1 MRQKSAVLRKFCG
14 LSVRMADEAGFCEVF
29 LPTMKKERIGMD
41 RQELMESIRTYQPFN
56 EQEEMDKS
64 LILNWIETQDDA
76 FSRDNTVA
84 HMTASA
90 WVVNKDRSRVLM
102 VYHNIYD
109 SWSWLGGHADGETD
123 LLAVAIRE
131 VKEEAGISGVR
142 PVSEKIFSLESLTVD
157 GHVKRGKY
165 VSSHLHLNVTYLLEA
180 DSEEQVF
187 VKEDENSGV
196 GWFTPEEALKK
207 STEPWFVERVYG
219 KLVEKMKKND

>member
-1 MRQKSAVLRKFCG
+1 
-14 LSVRMADEAGFCEVF
+14 
-29 LPTMKKERIGMD
+29 MD
-41 RQELMESIRTYQPFN
+41 RQELMESIRAYQPFN

-196 GWFTPEEALKK
+196 SWFTPEEALKK

-219 KLVEKMKKND
+219 KLVEKMKKNS